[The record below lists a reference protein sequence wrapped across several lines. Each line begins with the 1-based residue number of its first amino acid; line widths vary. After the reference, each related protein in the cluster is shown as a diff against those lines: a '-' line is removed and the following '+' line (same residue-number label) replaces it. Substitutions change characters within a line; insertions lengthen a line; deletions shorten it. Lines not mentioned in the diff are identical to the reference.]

1 MEWYRKDVEELA
13 PEDCWDRLR
22 ADGVAR
28 LAVVVDGAPEIFPI
42 NYVVDHGTAVFR
54 TGEGSKVQGAL
65 SGTSVALESDGYDP
79 ETGRVWSVVVK
90 GRARTIAEID
100 DVMDTVDL
108 PLSPWQAGDKGRFI
122 RITPGE
128 VTGRRFPI
136 ADPSTWRT
144 MPEGFRRASTE

>member
-1 MEWYRKDVEELA
+1 MTATNDVEHLSVDE
-13 PEDCWDRLR
+13 CWSLLR
-22 ADGVAR
+22 TATVGR
-28 LAVVVDGAPEIFPI
+28 LAVIVDDHPDIFPI

>member
-1 MEWYRKDVEELA
+1 MTATNDIEHLSVDE
-13 PEDCWDRLR
+13 CWSLLR
-22 ADGVAR
+22 TATVGR
-28 LAVVVDGAPEIFPI
+28 LAVIVGDHPEIFPI

-65 SGTSVALESDGYDP
+65 SGTPVALESDGYDP
-79 ETGRVWSVVVK
+79 EAGCVWSVVIK
-90 GRARTIAEID
+90 GRARTIAEIA

-144 MPEGFRRASTE
+144 MPEGFRRAPTE

>member
-1 MEWYRKDVEELA
+1 MTATNDVEHLSVDE
-13 PEDCWDRLR
+13 CWSLLR
-22 ADGVAR
+22 TATVGR
-28 LAVVVDGAPEIFPI
+28 LAVIVGDHPEIFPI

>member
-1 MEWYRKDVEELA
+1 MTATNDVEHLSVDE
-13 PEDCWDRLR
+13 CWSLLR
-22 ADGVAR
+22 TATVGR
-28 LAVVVDGAPEIFPI
+28 LAVIVGDHPEIFPI

-136 ADPSTWRT
+136 ADPSTWQT